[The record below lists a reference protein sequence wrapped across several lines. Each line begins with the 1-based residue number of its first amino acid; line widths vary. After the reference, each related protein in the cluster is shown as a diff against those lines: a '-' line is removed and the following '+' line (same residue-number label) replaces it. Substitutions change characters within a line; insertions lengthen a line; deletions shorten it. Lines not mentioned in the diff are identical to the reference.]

1 MFHNQ
6 LSKLV
11 LPNITATALL
21 RAYDK
26 NNNNNSL
33 LLEIKISLQSMD

>member
-33 LLEIKISLQSMD
+33 LEIKISLQSMD